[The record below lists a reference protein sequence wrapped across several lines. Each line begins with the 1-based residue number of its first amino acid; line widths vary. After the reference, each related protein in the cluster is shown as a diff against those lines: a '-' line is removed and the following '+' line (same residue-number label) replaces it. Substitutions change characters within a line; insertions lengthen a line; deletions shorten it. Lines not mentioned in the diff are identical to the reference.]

1 MEEKEL
7 KTSLGQRIGII
18 LIAVIMVGSIIA
30 SYVAIVA
37 SGGNNNSTDDT
48 KITDEKLLEYETA
61 YADKVTEFQGVTSGD
76 YSKYSQYISRIKT
89 YDEESA
95 NNGGIVKKD
104 LMAGTGRELTSGD
117 TDYLDY
123 YTGWCA
129 DGTIFDSSLDN
140 TANPSGF
147 SGALPASSGLITG
160 WTTGVIGMKLGGIRE
175 ITIPGEDAY
184 GDTQEICGGYYKPL
198 KFLIMAVEK
207 TDALSKLAEEVREAH
222 IRLQYAYYGL
232 DYDKLGM

>member
-37 SGGNNNSTDDT
+37 NGGNNTGNTDAT

-76 YSKYSQYISRIKT
+76 YSKYSQYISRVKA

-104 LMAGTGRELTSGD
+104 LLMRNLTEILKNLENFAKKQALKM
-117 TDYLDY
+117 YFVN
-123 YTGWCA
+123 
-129 DGTIFDSSLDN
+129 IFWNLMTKN
-140 TANPSGF
+140 FT
-147 SGALPASSGLITG
+147 
-160 WTTGVIGMKLGGIRE
+160 
-175 ITIPGEDAY
+175 
-184 GDTQEICGGYYKPL
+184 
-198 KFLIMAVEK
+198 
-207 TDALSKLAEEVREAH
+207 
-222 IRLQYAYYGL
+222 
-232 DYDKLGM
+232 